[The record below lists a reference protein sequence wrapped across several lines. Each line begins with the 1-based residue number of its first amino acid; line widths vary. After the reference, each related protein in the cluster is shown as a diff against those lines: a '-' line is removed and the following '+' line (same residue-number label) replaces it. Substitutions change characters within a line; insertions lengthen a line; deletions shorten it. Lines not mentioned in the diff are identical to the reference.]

1 VNELAMNF
9 PSQRI
14 DHGYLK
20 VLVVAETL
28 VAEVP
33 GEHAA
38 VFDRFNVVVELNSNP
53 VSQRN
58 AIFHIEEKCL
68 HRHHLVCSGRPAEE
82 KSPAR
87 GGHMKWFAEAPR
99 LVLNDRYRA
108 FQGDSRVCGGT
119 ARVDEHNQLADMGR
133 CPLPAADAHHAAQ
146 SGVSGLV
153 PKSSREL
160 SDRQFASARKM
171 SDPG

>member
-9 PSQRI
+9 PSERI
-14 DHGYLK
+14 DHGYLE
-20 VLVVAETL
+20 VLVVAEAL
-28 VAEVP
+28 VAEVL
-33 GEHAA
+33 GEHPA
-38 VFDRFNVVVELNSNP
+38 VLDRFNVGVELNPNP

-68 HRHHLVCSGRPAEE
+68 HRHHFVCCGRPARG

-108 FQGDSRVCGGT
+108 FQGDSRICGGT
-119 ARVDEHNQLADMGR
+119 ACVDEHNQLADMGR

-146 SGVSGLV
+146 F
-153 PKSSREL
+153 R
-160 SDRQFASARKM
+160 RQGIGSEIK
-171 SDPG
+171 PGTG